1 MFKLVKLRSVIR
13 IPPSMFGSDLNEIAN
28 NILREKLMPRKL
40 TFSLP

>member
-28 NILREKLMPRKL
+28 KILRETYQDKIFKDIG
-40 TFSLP
+40 